1 MIGLFCINLW
11 IYISIS
17 CDLINCYLCRIQ
29 ENEIINVFIKE
40 SKMVNNSKLQMMYLM
55 NTTPAYAFFSL
66 KSLVVSNNNWTL
78 LSVQTRYMFSV
89 LIFFFRGIFDSTTLY
104 FCSPHI
110 QFNIFHS

>member
-11 IYISIS
+11 KYISIS

-29 ENEIINVFIKE
+29 ETEIINVFIKE
-40 SKMVNNSKLQMMYLM
+40 NKMVNNSKLQMMYLM
-55 NTTPAYAFFSL
+55 ITTPAYAFFSL

-78 LSVQTRYMFSV
+78 LLVQTRYMFSV
-89 LIFFFRGIFDSTTLY
+89 LIFFFRGIIDSTALY